1 MLTESPVSVPPP
13 PFVTF
18 TVPVPASP
26 RSATKAKLDAPRTID
41 GREPETVN
49 ATVIVRGL
57 LLATGDATETVA
69 EYVPAVNDPVT
80 ACSVTVAGAVV
91 ALSDADSHPVP
102 DA

>member
-1 MLTESPVSVPPP
+1 M
-13 PFVTF
+13 
-18 TVPVPASP
+18 
-26 RSATKAKLDAPRTID
+26 KLILGADKVIE
-41 GREPETVN
+41 GGEPDTVN
-49 ATVIVRGL
+49 VTVIVRGL
-57 LLATGDATETVA
+57 LLATGDVTETVA